1 MENTF
6 DILKERGFVADCTD
20 EAALR
25 KAFGEKQITAYVG
38 YDPTGESLHVGNLL
52 SLIMLR
58 HLIMGGHRAIG
69 VIGGGTALI
78 GDPSG
83 KDEIRKMQTRGII
96 RANFEK
102 IKSQVVNFLT
112 IPGCEPPII
121 VDNADWL
128 EKLEYIPFLRDIG
141 KHFSVNRMLA
151 AESYKIR
158 LEKGLSFL
166 EFNYQ
171 ILQAYDFLQLFKR
184 HGCTLQMGGSD
195 QWGNIVA
202 GVDLIRRIESAEA
215 HALTCP
221 LLTTAGGGKMGKTEK
236 GAVWLDGSMLSP
248 YEFYQF
254 WRNTDDRDVAR
265 MLKYYTFVPM
275 DEIAVAEK
283 AQGSE
288 LNKWKDRLAREV
300 TTLVHG
306 ESEASKSAESAKALF
321 GGTGAEMEGVPTV
334 EVTADEIAAGYW
346 IATAALKAGLVSSK
360 GEAGR
365 LAKQGGLYL
374 NDEQVSTPDYIIK
387 QEHFKD
393 GVATL
398 RAGKKKYARIILKK
412 T

>member
-1 MENTF
+1 MKNTF

-20 EAALR
+20 ENALR
-25 KAFGEKQITAYVG
+25 KAFGEKQVTAYVG

-52 SLIMLR
+52 SMIMLR
-58 HLIMGGHRAIG
+58 HLILGGHRAIG
-69 VIGGGTALI
+69 VIGGGTSLI

-83 KDEIRKMQTRGII
+83 KDEMRKLLTRETI

-112 IPGCEPPII
+112 VSGCEPPII

-141 KHFSVNRMLA
+141 RHFSVNRMLA
-151 AESYKIR
+151 AEAYKIR

-171 ILQAYDFLQLFKR
+171 ILQAYDFLQLFRR

-202 GVDLIRRIESAEA
+202 GVDLIRRVEGAEA

-236 GAVWLDGSMLSP
+236 GAVWLDGAMFSP

-275 DEIAVAEK
+275 EEIAVAEK

-288 LNKWKDRLAREV
+288 LNKWKDRLANEV
-300 TTLVHG
+300 TALVHG
-306 ESEASKSAESAKALF
+306 AAEAVKTTAASVAIFSGAST
-321 GGTGAEMEGVPTV
+321 GTEVVPTV

-374 NDEQVSTPDYIIK
+374 NDEPVNAPDFK
-387 QEHFKD
+387 LTAEHFID
-393 GVATL
+393 GAATI
-398 RAGKKKYARIILKK
+398 RAGKKKYARIVLKK
-412 T
+412 